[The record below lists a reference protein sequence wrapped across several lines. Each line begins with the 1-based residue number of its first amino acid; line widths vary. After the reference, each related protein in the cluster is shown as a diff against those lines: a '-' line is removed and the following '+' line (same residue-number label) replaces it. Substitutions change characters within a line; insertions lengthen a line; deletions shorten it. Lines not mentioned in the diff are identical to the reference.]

1 MVNLLERAI
10 RELSPNTSRFKVLIY
25 LSFKGPSLPGQIADE
40 TGIPRGTVRPA
51 LRSLL
56 GKRFVTQQRDG
67 AYRSKIA
74 FTEIISDLY
83 TRQEQ
88 KR

>member
-1 MVNLLERAI
+1 MADLLERAI
-10 RELSPNTSRFKVLIY
+10 RDLSPTTSRFKVLVY
-25 LSFKGPSLPGQIADE
+25 LAFKGPSLPGQIADE

-51 LRSLL
+51 LRFLL
-56 GKRFVTQQRDG
+56 GKKFVVQQRDG

-74 FTEIISDLY
+74 FTDIISDLY
-83 TRQEQ
+83 ARLEQ